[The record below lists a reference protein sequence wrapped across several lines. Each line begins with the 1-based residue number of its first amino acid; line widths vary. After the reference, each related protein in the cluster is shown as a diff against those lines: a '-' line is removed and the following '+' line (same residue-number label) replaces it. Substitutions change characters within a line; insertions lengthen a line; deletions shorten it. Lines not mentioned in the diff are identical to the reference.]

1 MSLAGTTGQ
10 HSCIRMELLQS
21 NVLFITILLISISEE
36 NESSLVGQLV
46 RHEEPVRG
54 LEFSTIAP
62 NPTIKGK
69 IVVKEGNNGCGSCHS
84 QRNNLDLA
92 KHLIIP
98 SLNSF

>member
-1 MSLAGTTGQ
+1 MIQFSQCL
-10 HSCIRMELLQS
+10 SDDFVFPINFLS
-21 NVLFITILLISISEE
+21 SEE